1 MKRKFV
7 KPTNVPEEESSED
20 YDSDIEAEE
29 EESVVDSE
37 EEEIG
42 ESDEHD
48 SEIGTEEGSVVD
60 SEEEEADES
69 DEEALDASDTESDED
84 GSDIEDNKPPKS
96 RREIVKEEIM
106 QRYQERQGK
115 QLYIRFPHKVP
126 ETQEALEAKI
136 KELTPLV
143 VKVHKPRQRYVRFC
157 LVDFATNED
166 RNTALKELKK
176 SIKNGTLEKYVV
188 NIPRTES
195 SEFVSELAERKLKSV
210 ENKKAKLRLKKASR
224 KALTENH
231 FTSSIIVLN
240 LPKTASALEVREL
253 FPGAVDINIKPSKGK
268 MYKDKSVAAITL
280 PTTLDARNAVKKKLS
295 LGGNQ
300 LIIKF
305 DNQKLKKKSKKFN
318 KKVGLKPVTDKTEV
332 KNIEESEPKEN
343 QQKLEAT
350 PDKATNGE
358 TLARKVPVK
367 KLNKNEDSKPIADNI
382 EVKNEKD
389 SEPKVKQ
396 QKLEVTPTKATVG
409 KVLVKKGPLN
419 KNQNNK
425 FNKNNGKNTPKKVTK

>member
-20 YDSDIEAEE
+20 YDSENEADE
-29 EESVVDSE
+29 EESVADSE
-37 EEEIG
+37 EEEVG

-48 SEIGTEEGSVVD
+48 SEIVGEEGD
-60 SEEEEADES
+60 DES
-69 DEEALDASDTESDED
+69 DEGALDASDTESDED
-84 GSDIEDNKPPKS
+84 GSDIEDNEPPKTRS
-96 RREIVKEEIM
+96 EIVKEEIL

-157 LVDFATNED
+157 LVDFATSED

-195 SEFVSELAERKLKSV
+195 SEFVNELAERKLKSI
-210 ENKKAKLRLKKASR
+210 ENKKAKKRLKKASR

-231 FTSSIIVLN
+231 FTSSIIVFN
-240 LPKTASALEVREL
+240 LPKTTSALEVREL
-253 FPGAVDINIKPSKGK
+253 FPNAVDINIKPSKGK
-268 MYKDKSVAAITL
+268 MHKNKSVAAITL
-280 PTTLDARNAVKKKLS
+280 PNTLEARKAIKKKLS

-300 LIIKF
+300 LVIKF
-305 DNQKLKKKSKKFN
+305 DNQMLKKKY
-318 KKVGLKPVTDKTEV
+318 KKVNKNGRLKPVVVKTEG
-332 KNIEESEPKEN
+332 PAKE
-343 QQKLEAT
+343 
-350 PDKATNGE
+350 
-358 TLARKVPVK
+358 
-367 KLNKNEDSKPIADNI
+367 LNKNEEN
-382 EVKNEKD
+382 
-389 SEPKVKQ
+389 SEPKIKQ
-396 QKLEVTPTKATVG
+396 QKLEVTPTKTTDG
-409 KVLVKKGPLN
+409 KVLVKKLNKN

-425 FNKNNGKNTPKKVTK
+425 VKNVKNTQKNVKK